1 MSQGTQSSQKSKSTT
16 KWLED
21 IRIYVS
27 VKKGAMKNDIE
38 QQKKPEK
45 PQKHKKE
52 PFKLKNLE
60 ITLENGSSLIKYIDF
75 KSSFLGQTWEQR
87 PI

>member
-1 MSQGTQSSQKSKSTT
+1 
-16 KWLED
+16 
-21 IRIYVS
+21 
-27 VKKGAMKNDIE
+27 MKNDIE